1 MRKIALLFSFPLLLP
16 NPGQPQTPDP
26 QALLNQACHFADFYN
41 WSDAGPLFAQ
51 AEQFFKAQGD
61 KRDALY
67 ARLGHIR
74 ATMEELSLPQT
85 SQELATELETNSL
98 LQSDQRLRAFVL
110 SVKGD
115 IDGELDAAPMRR
127 DWEEVYQLAKDLND
141 PKLENRA
148 NGEIGFAAF
157 LEGEMGEARHRVAGA
172 LLKAQASGDVGAQIR
187 YLAAIGTAQVLAGN
201 SDDALAY
208 FDKALKVAN
217 ANPDSGY
224 QFLIQEGRVQAFI
237 AAKRFDAASQ
247 LVQQVIAE
255 AKSRGKRVKQTQALI
270 TASRIAV
277 AQHSDDRAIDELES
291 AIVLAETGGFRR
303 LLADAEFDLADIYR
317 HHGNLQ
323 DAELV
328 AERGLAAT
336 QSDGELYLMPERL
349 ETLAQLKASQG
360 RFTEADDHYKRAS
373 DVIDSVL
380 GNVSSTS
387 AKSNIIRAMSN
398 IYTEH
403 FSLVAD
409 RLRNSDEAYDLLE
422 RARGRVTAELLM
434 SGKHANAAGQL
445 QIESEISR
453 VQLQL
458 ARAKSAGEI
467 RHLRD
472 RIFLVEQK
480 RWLDSSGVNESSS
493 RPWEP
498 VPLAGVQSSLFPDT
512 AILEYV
518 VTDPKS
524 YCLVIT
530 HDRVRIVSLAGGN
543 AIEGRVKNYLQLV
556 KSHKDAHE
564 EAESLERILLQPIN
578 EARAASNLII
588 VRDGI
593 LYLLPFEALI
603 QPDGKYLL
611 ESHTISYAP
620 SASTL
625 YMLERTAIRRRPSH
639 TLLAVGG
646 VPYGEDAALNRLAS
660 LEGLVNGPLSDLPGS
675 KDEIDAATKAIP
687 GFHAV
692 VLTDKNATEEAFKS
706 ADLANSEIIHL
717 AVHGF
722 ANVRHPDRAALLLLS
737 DAKAQ
742 EDGILQASEIAH
754 LRLSATLV
762 VLSACDTAVGRLQGE
777 EGIANLSRAFILAG
791 ARAVVSTLWSVD
803 DTFSLFVMKRFYAGL
818 STGETVSLALRNAKL
833 EVLHTFGERAAPYA
847 WASYI
852 VEGSPKERISAPV
865 QNQKYAASAIR

>member
-1 MRKIALLFSFPLLLP
+1 MWKIALLFSFCLLLP
-16 NPGQPQTPDP
+16 TARSGTADP
-26 QALLNQACHFADFYN
+26 PALLKRALHLADLYN

-51 AEQFFKAQGD
+51 AEQLFEAQGD

-67 ARLGHIR
+67 ARLGHTR

-85 SQELATELETNSL
+85 SQQLATKLETNSL
-98 LQSDQRLRAFVL
+98 LKSDPRLRVFAL

-127 DWEEVYQLAKDLND
+127 DWEDVYELAKVLND

-148 NGEIGFAAF
+148 SGEIGFAAF

-172 LLKAQASGDVGAQIR
+172 LLKAQATGDVGAQIR

-201 SDDALAY
+201 TDDALGY
-208 FDKALKVAN
+208 FDKALKVAT

-237 AAKRFDAASQ
+237 AAKRFDAASR
-247 LVQQVIAE
+247 LAQQVIAE
-255 AKSRGKRVKQTQALI
+255 AKSRGKRVKETQALI

-277 AQHSDDRAIDELES
+277 AQHSDDRAIGELKR
-291 AIVLAETGGFRR
+291 AIALAEAGGFRR
-303 LLADAEFDLADIYR
+303 LLADAEFDLAEINHR
-317 HHGNLQ
+317 HGDLR
-323 DAELV
+323 DANTL

-360 RFTEADDHYKRAS
+360 RFTEADDDYKRAA
-373 DVIDSVL
+373 DIIDSVL
-380 GNVSSTS
+380 GNVSSAS

-409 RLRNSDEAYDLLE
+409 RLRNTNEGYDLLE
-422 RARGRVTAELLM
+422 RARGRATAELLM
-434 SGKHANAAGQL
+434 SGKHANTAGQI
-445 QIESEISR
+445 QIENEISR
-453 VQLQL
+453 LQLRL
-458 ARAKSAGEI
+458 ARAKTTGEI
-467 RHLRD
+467 RRLRD

-480 RWLDSSGVNESSS
+480 RWLNSSGMDESGS

-498 VPLAGVQSSLFPDT
+498 VSLAKVQSSLSSST

-518 VTDPKS
+518 IADPTS

-530 HDRVRIVSLAGGN
+530 HNRARIVALAGRD
-543 AIEGRVKNYLQLV
+543 AIQSRVKNYLELV
-556 KSHKDAHE
+556 KSRKDVHGK
-564 EAESLERILLQPIN
+564 AESLERILLQPID
-578 EARAASNLII
+578 EARTASNLII

-625 YMLERTAIRRRPSH
+625 YMLERTAVGRRSSQ

-646 VPYGEDAALNRLAS
+646 VPYGEDAALTRLAS
-660 LEGLVNGPLSDLPGS
+660 LDGLVNGPLSDLPGS
-675 KDEIDAATKAIP
+675 KDEVDAAIKSMP
-687 GFHAV
+687 GLSAT
-692 VLTDKNATEEAFKS
+692 VLTDKDATEKAFKS
-706 ADLANSEIIHL
+706 AGLENREIIHL

-722 ANVRHPDRAALLLLS
+722 ANVHHPDSAALLFLS

-754 LRLSATLV
+754 LRLSASLV

-777 EGIANLSRAFILAG
+777 EGIATLSRAFMLAG
-791 ARAVVSTLWSVD
+791 ARSVVSTLWPVD

-818 STGETVSLALRNAKL
+818 SAGETVSAALRNAKL
-833 EVLHTFGERAAPYA
+833 DVLHTFGERAVPYV
-847 WASYI
+847 WAGYI
-852 VEGSPKERISAPV
+852 FEGSFIERISVPV
-865 QNQKYAASAIR
+865 QTQKYAASAIR